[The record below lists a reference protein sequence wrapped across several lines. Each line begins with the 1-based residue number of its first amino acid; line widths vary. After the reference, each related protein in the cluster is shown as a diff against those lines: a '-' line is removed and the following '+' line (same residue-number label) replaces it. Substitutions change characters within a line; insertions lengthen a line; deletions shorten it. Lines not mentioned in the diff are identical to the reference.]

1 MISGFL
7 VKDSLST
14 EGLRIKLAQWG
25 VFILGYICAM
35 SPIAIYHE
43 HPDWFKPLFEE
54 LNNRGIPFVRL
65 NPAAHQFAIEA
76 PAPDYSL
83 FFNRMSPS
91 AYLRDGVQ
99 GIFYTLNYLRQL
111 EYWGIPTVN
120 GYKAFVG
127 ETSKALQLELMQSL
141 GIKYPKARV
150 VNHRS
155 QLVAAAE
162 GLRFPVVVKA
172 NIGGSGAGITKYQTL
187 EDLRAAAVEGEMD
200 FGVDHTALLQ
210 EFIPARGGYIT
221 RVETLGGKF
230 LYAIRVYITGD
241 TFNLCPADI
250 CQTNAGVELV
260 RNACALD
267 APKNGL
273 KVEGYTPPPAVIKAV
288 ETIVQQSGI
297 DVGGIEYIID
307 DRDGELLYYDVNALS
322 NFVADAVNVIGFN
335 PHQRLVDYLVER
347 AGVQQDKK
355 AKTLQSV
362 EL

>member
-1 MISGFL
+1 
-7 VKDSLST
+7 
-14 EGLRIKLAQWG
+14 
-25 VFILGYICAM
+25 M

-54 LNNRGIPFVRL
+54 LNKRGIPYVRL
-65 NPAAHQFAIEA
+65 DPAAHHFAIEA

-91 AYLRDGVQ
+91 AYLRAGTQ
-99 GIFYTLNYLRQL
+99 GIFYTLNYLKYL
-111 EYWGIPTVN
+111 ETHRIPMVN
-120 GYKAFVG
+120 GYKAWTY

-141 GIKYPKARV
+141 GIQYPKSRV
-150 VNHRS
+150 VNHPS
-155 QLVAAAE
+155 QLIDAAQ

-172 NIGGSGAGITKYQTL
+172 NIGGSGAGITKYQGL
-187 EDLRAAAVEGEMD
+187 EDLRGAVAAGDIA

-221 RVETLGGKF
+221 RVETLGGKY
-230 LYAIRVYITGD
+230 LYAIRVHLTGD

-250 CQTNAGVELV
+250 CQTSSGVELV
-260 RNACALD
+260 RNACAIE
-267 APKNGL
+267 APKSGL

-288 ETIVQQSGI
+288 ETIVQHTGI
-297 DVGGIEYIID
+297 DVGGIEYIVD

-335 PHQRLVDYLVER
+335 PHERLVDYLETR
-347 AGVQQDKK
+347 AGML
-355 AKTLQSV
+355 KTSAQKTATV
-362 EL
+362 